1 MMSYF
6 WDSRVEKVYKL
17 KFAKR
22 DNKEEF
28 IDYISKLMVDQ
39 F

>member
-6 WDSRVEKVYKL
+6 WDNKIEKVFRVRFSK
-17 KFAKR
+17 K

>member
-6 WDSRVEKVYKL
+6 WDSKVEKVYKL